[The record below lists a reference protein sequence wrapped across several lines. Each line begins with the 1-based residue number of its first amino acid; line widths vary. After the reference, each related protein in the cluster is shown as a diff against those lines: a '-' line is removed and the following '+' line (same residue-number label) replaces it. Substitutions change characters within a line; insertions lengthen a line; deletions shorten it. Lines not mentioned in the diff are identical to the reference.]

1 MKIPRS
7 IKIASHKV
15 KIRVVKNIKEPEGVL
30 GYADLTHNLIVLR
43 TEYNGQSLDESTKA
57 EVLLHEIIH
66 QVAQLYGI
74 SLTEKEVQ
82 QLGAGLLQVI
92 RDNHLDFL
100 NRDDK

>member
-15 KIRVVKNIKEPEGVL
+15 KVKVVKNITEPAGVL

-43 TEYNGQSLDESTKA
+43 KEYNGQSLDESTIT

-66 QVAQLYGI
+66 QVAELYGI
-74 SLTEKEVQ
+74 SLTEKEIR

-92 RDNHLDFL
+92 RDNRLDFL
-100 NRDDK
+100 NKD

>member
-15 KIRVVKNIKEPEGVL
+15 KIRVVKNIKEPSGVL

-43 TEYNGQSLDESTKA
+43 KEYNGQSLDESTIT
-57 EVLLHEIIH
+57 EVLLHEIVH
-66 QVAQLYGI
+66 QVAELYGI
-74 SLTEKEVQ
+74 NLSEKEVK

-92 RDNHLDFL
+92 RDNRLDFL
-100 NRDDK
+100 NKD

>member
-15 KIRVVKNIKEPEGVL
+15 KIRVVKNIKDPSGVL

-43 TEYNGQSLDESTKA
+43 KEYNGQSLDESTIT
-57 EVLLHEIIH
+57 EVLLHEIVH
-66 QVAQLYGI
+66 QVAELYGI
-74 SLTEKEVQ
+74 NLSEKEVK

-92 RDNHLDFL
+92 RDNRLDFL
-100 NRDDK
+100 NKD